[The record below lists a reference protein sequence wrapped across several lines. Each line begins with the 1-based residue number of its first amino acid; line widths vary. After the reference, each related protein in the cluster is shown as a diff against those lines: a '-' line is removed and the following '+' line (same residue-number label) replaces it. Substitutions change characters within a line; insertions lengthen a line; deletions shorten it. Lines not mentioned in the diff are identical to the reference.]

1 MSLTSKKACK
11 TMTNHIHSLT
21 ITNFQSHRKT
31 TVAPAPPGQLTVI
44 TGPSDN
50 GKTAIFRALKL
61 LYYNRPQGAE
71 FTSFWATQTTV
82 LLKTDKGDVSRVRSP
97 GVNRYIANQVTLEGF
112 GADVPLEVQEITG
125 VRPTMIGD
133 MPLTLNLAEQLDGPF
148 LGNAQ
153 VSDAVRA
160 RILGKLAGTEEVD
173 HANKLLGTDLYRRRE
188 DERRAKAAVE
198 KLTEELVTYRS
209 LPGLKARV
217 ESLTA
222 LAERL
227 HADAADARALKD
239 CLAGLKAQWDEVAL
253 QEAILA
259 RLVRVEEAQMAQD
272 RAAAARPRLARLAQL
287 RGPLVALPGEI
298 EGLKRR
304 IVRLTRVEESEGACG
319 QARTALERVSALGG
333 INTRLAAAK
342 DAYLAE
348 SFTAARLAG
357 RMGAARP
364 AERAGKLRLGL
375 VRLGEYRR
383 NLTAEVARREAFDG
397 HLNRAEA
404 ELGEARGLYAATLE
418 DAGQCPLCGGEI
430 DPEKIRGVV

>member
-1 MSLTSKKACK
+1 MPSA
-11 TMTNHIHSLT
+11 IHSLT

-97 GVNRYIANQVTLEGF
+97 GVNRYIVNQATLEGF

-125 VRPTMIGD
+125 VRPTMVGD
-133 MPLTLNLAEQLDGPF
+133 MPLNLNLAEQLDGPF

-209 LPGLKARV
+209 LPGLKAQV
-217 ESLTA
+217 ERLTA

-227 HADAADARALKD
+227 QADAADARILKD
-239 CLAGLKAQWDEVAL
+239 CLAGLKTQWGESTL
-253 QEAILA
+253 QKAVLA
-259 RLVRVEEAQMAQD
+259 RLARIEEAQDAQD
-272 RAAAARPRLARLAQL
+272 RAVAARPRQARLVQL

-304 IVRLTRVEESEGACG
+304 IARLTRVEESEDACG
-319 QARTALERVSALGG
+319 QARMALERVSTLGG

-342 DAYLAE
+342 GAYLAE

-357 RMGAARP
+357 RMRATGP
-364 AERAGKLRLGL
+364 ADRTGKLRTELG
-375 VRLGEYRR
+375 RLGEYRR
-383 NLTAEVARREAFDG
+383 NLAAEVTRREAFDG

-404 ELGEARGLYAATLE
+404 ELEEARGLYTATLE

>member
-1 MSLTSKKACK
+1 MPSA
-11 TMTNHIHSLT
+11 IHSLT

-125 VRPTMIGD
+125 VRPTMVGD
-133 MPLTLNLAEQLDGPF
+133 MPLNLNLAEQLDGPF

-198 KLTEELVTYRS
+198 KLAAELEDFRH
-209 LPGLKARV
+209 LPALKIKV
-217 ESLTA
+217 ERLTT

-227 HADAADARALKD
+227 QVDAADAKALKD
-239 CLAGLKAQWDEVAL
+239 CLTGLKAQWAEIAL
-253 QEAILA
+253 QKTVLA
-259 RLVRVEEAQMAQD
+259 RLARVEEAQDAQD
-272 RAAAARPRLARLAQL
+272 RAVAARPPLARLAQL

-298 EGLKRR
+298 EGLRER
-304 IVRLTRVEESEGACG
+304 IARLARVVESEGPCG

-333 INTRLAAAK
+333 INTRLSAAK
-342 DAYLAE
+342 TAYLAE

-357 RMGAARP
+357 RMRAAEP
-364 AERAGKLRLGL
+364 AERAGKLRTELT
-375 VRLGEYRR
+375 RLEEYRR
-383 NLTAEVARREAFDG
+383 NLTAEVARRKAFDG
-397 HLNRAEA
+397 HLNRAGA
-404 ELGEARGLYAATLE
+404 ELEEARGLYAATLE